1 MRIFVHADQNPLFPS
16 PEALSATLT
25 EALPGFGSVQW
36 VSSTGST
43 NADLTQRARHP
54 LINAQDLHASAI
66 PHPPR
71 PWLLGA
77 HLQTAG
83 KGRAGRPWNNEAGS
97 TLMFSCAFETTI
109 PLAQLPGIAPALGL
123 TTCLALRS
131 FIAAIQS
138 ADAERQHL
146 TQYLSQ
152 HLTLKWPND
161 LQWRGAKLAGLLI
174 ETAPASTIVIGMGLN
189 LKGADQLS
197 AQLDRAIA
205 DLSQIQAMTDQ
216 ARIAPLHFSPAP
228 LVAHLA
234 LAWQQA
240 LNDYA
245 DHGYSVFKPSFDI
258 VDALAGQNVHVMDQG
273 KILHQGVAQGTDAHG
288 RLRVMT
294 QTGVIPV
301 VVGDVSIRPVN
312 ALKAKGAP

>member
-1 MRIFVHADQNPLFPS
+1 MRISVHPDQNPLFPS
-16 PEALSATLT
+16 PEALSATLS

-43 NADLTQRARHP
+43 NADLTQRARYP
-54 LINAQDLHASAI
+54 RRDAQDIHATER

-109 PLAQLPGIAPALGL
+109 PLAQLSGIAPALGV

-131 FIAAIQS
+131 YLAAQS
-138 ADAERQHL
+138 KKAKL
-146 TQYLSQ
+146 Q

-161 LQWRGAKLAGLLI
+161 LQWHGAKLAGLLI
-174 ETAPASTIVIGMGLN
+174 ETAPSSTIVIGMGLN

-205 DLSQIQAMTDQ
+205 DLSQIQTMTDQ
-216 ARIAPLHFSPAP
+216 EHLFPAP

-234 LAWQQA
+234 LAWKQA
-240 LNDYA
+240 LKDYA

-258 VDALAGQNVHVMDQG
+258 VDALAGQTVHVMDQG
-273 KILHQGVAQGTDAHG
+273 KILYQGLAQGTDALG
-288 RLRVMT
+288 RLRVLT
-294 QTGVIPV
+294 QTGVVPV

-312 ALKAKGAP
+312 ALQAKGAP

>member
-1 MRIFVHADQNPLFPS
+1 MRISVHPDHNHVFPS
-16 PEALSATLT
+16 PEALSATLS

-43 NADLTQRARHP
+43 NADLTQRARH
-54 LINAQDLHASAI
+54 LTRDARDIHATAM

-109 PLAQLPGIAPALGL
+109 PLAQLPGIAPALGV

-131 FIAAIQS
+131 FIAAHS
-138 ADAERQHL
+138 ADAELQHL
-146 TQYLSQ
+146 KQHLSQ

-161 LQWRGAKLAGLLI
+161 LEWHGAKLAGLLI
-174 ETAPASTIVIGMGLN
+174 ETAPASTVVIGMGLN

-216 ARIAPLHFSPAP
+216 ADISSVHFSPAP

-234 LAWQQA
+234 QAWQQA
-240 LNDYA
+240 LKDYA

-258 VDALAGQNVHVMDQG
+258 VDALAGQTVHVMDQG
-273 KILHQGVAQGTDAHG
+273 KILYQGLAQGTDELG

-301 VVGDVSIRPVN
+301 VVGDISIRPMN